1 MRIPRSILCLVAIPL
16 LAGPLKQGDR
26 DFALSQLHATRKM
39 VLDAIDGLSEA
50 QWKFKPAP
58 DRWSIAEIV
67 EHLILT
73 EESMMGWTKKVLE
86 TPAVE
91 GRSASRAADEKIYA
105 GYLDRSQKASAPA
118 ELRPTT
124 GKWPTPAAAAQEF
137 AYRRDRTLEYV
148 RTTQDDLRG
157 HVTKGPG
164 GDMDAYQMVLL
175 NAAHTERHMAQLNE
189 VKAAPG
195 YPAARK

>member
-1 MRIPRSILCLVAIPL
+1 MRIPRLLLSVVAVPL
-16 LAGPLKQGDR
+16 LAGPLNQGDR

-39 VLDAIDGLSEA
+39 VLDAISGLSEA

-58 DRWSIAEIV
+58 DRWSIAEIT

-73 EESMMGWTKKVLE
+73 EDGLMDWTKKVLS

-91 GRSASRAADEKIYA
+91 GRTANRAADDKMYA
-105 GYLDRSQKASAPA
+105 AWMDRTQKATAPA
-118 ELRPTT
+118 ELRPAT
-124 GKWPTPAAAAQEF
+124 GKWPTPAAAAKEF
-137 AYRRDRTLEYV
+137 AARRDRTLDYV

-164 GDMDAYQMVLL
+164 GDMDAYQIVLGI
-175 NAAHTERHMAQLNE
+175 AAHTERHMAQLNE

-195 YPAARK
+195 FPKK

>member
-16 LAGPLKQGDR
+16 LAGPLNQGDR

-91 GRSASRAADEKIYA
+91 GRSASRAADEKLYA
-105 GYLDRSQKASAPA
+105 GYLDRSHKASAPA
-118 ELRPTT
+118 ELRPST
-124 GKWPTPAAAAQEF
+124 GNWPTPAAAAQEF
-137 AYRRDRTLEYV
+137 ASRRDRTLEYV

-157 HVTKGPG
+157 HLTKGPG

-195 YPAARK
+195 YPTARK